1 MARISTYKL
10 DNNVTQN
17 DIVIGSDADN
27 FNQTKNYKISDIIKT
42 VQLGAVNNIPK
53 IVSVVLEQGEDIP
66 TAMQEINLEVVP
78 DDSPVFINF
87 LKPTLIDSSSPTL
100 EYRKISYFFPL
111 GNGLY
116 EPITDHISFQDLILN
131 SVTKPSQTDL
141 SFLANTQTI
150 DAGDITGSNIS
161 DWVNSRVPSLNL
173 SDDEV
178 LYVFT
183 FVDNGVS
190 FFTVFT
196 GVNQVYGL
204 NDNQT
209 TIFDFTEFTN
219 SETLSFE
226 EDRNIK
232 IKTIEV
238 VPSNDFYPLL
248 SDEIDEI
255 VSKVNEL
262 PTFNVT
268 QDELCLVYA
277 EFTNPQGVSFVN
289 KYLITRGKGSYGVGG
304 FQISNSLLNIV
315 KIEDGFNSQNL
326 SDYNNDSEFITIGDV
341 PQVNI
346 PTNVSSF
353 NNDSNYVNQTELEN
367 ALHFRG
373 IYSDVSSINS
383 IANPKAGDYALLI
396 SNETQQKW
404 VRNTSFW
411 EIQSAKNFFK
421 EVDSNYTSSVLDHN
435 STIIA
440 KNGANEINLESTF
453 YNIEFLIFNE
463 SGSNIVLNAV
473 ATTINGENEIF
484 DGQSAYVSFDAKNNQ
499 FYVKR
504 SSSEFGTRIATYNYV
519 GSATGFFTKDAMF
532 EFPPD
537 VDGLGAGHKDPL
549 AEIPDVYDAGNR
561 LDFFLSKLKV
571 NDIVKVQVT
580 GKVNIIN
587 ANTAFNGK
595 FVLAKGEPNEIEYQ
609 LDSSFFPLVG
619 EYSFNKQIEF
629 SVGSISSIVLNSEML
644 FTFSQD
650 AEINFNNVYVKIIS
664 KA

>member
-10 DNNVTQN
+10 DNNVTPN

-87 LKPTLIDSSSPTL
+87 LKPTLIDGFSPSL

-116 EPITDHISFQDLILN
+116 EPITDYISFQDLILN
-131 SVTKPSQTDL
+131 SVTKPSQSDL
-141 SFLANTQTI
+141 SFLSNTKTI
-150 DAGDITGSNIS
+150 DAGDITGSDIS
-161 DWVNSRVPSLNL
+161 EWVNSRVPSLDL
-173 SDDEV
+173 SNEEV
-178 LYVFT
+178 LYLFT
-183 FVDNGVS
+183 FIDNGVS

-196 GVNQVYGL
+196 GVNQIYGL
-204 NDNQT
+204 NDNQST
-209 TIFDFTEFTN
+209 LFDFTEFTN

-232 IKTIEV
+232 IKPIEV
-238 VPSNDFYPLL
+238 IPSNNFYPLL

-255 VSKVNEL
+255 VSKVNAL

-277 EFTNPQGVSFVN
+277 EFTNSQGVSFVN

-304 FQISNSLLNIV
+304 FQISNNVLNIV

-326 SDYNNDSEFITIGDV
+326 SDYNNDSEFITIQDV

-353 NNDSNYVNQTELEN
+353 NNDSNYVNQTELQD

-396 SNETQQKW
+396 FGDAQQKW
-404 VRNTSFW
+404 VRNASFW
-411 EIQSAKNFFK
+411 GIQSAKNFFR
-421 EVDSNYTSSVLDHN
+421 EIESNYTSSILDHN
-435 STIIA
+435 ATIVA
-440 KNGANEINLESTF
+440 KNGANEISLESTF

-463 SGSNIVLNAV
+463 SGSNVVLNSI
-473 ATTINGENEIF
+473 ATKINGESEIF
-484 DGQSAYVSFDAKNNQ
+484 DGQSAYVSFDAKTNQ

-519 GSATGFFTKDAMF
+519 GSILNFSTKTSMA

-549 AEIPDVYDAGNR
+549 SEIPDAFGAGDR
-561 LDFFLSKLKV
+561 FDFFLSKLKV
-571 NDIVKVQVT
+571 NDIVKIQVT
-580 GKVNIIN
+580 GKINVIN
-587 ANTAFNGK
+587 ANTALNGK
-595 FVLAKGEPNEIEYQ
+595 FVLAKDEPNEIEYQ

-619 EYSFNKQIEF
+619 EYTFNKQIEF
-629 SVGSISSIVLNSEML
+629 SIGSISSIVLNSEML
-644 FTFSQD
+644 FTVSQD
-650 AEINFNNVYVKIIS
+650 AEVYFNNVYVKIIS